1 MKCGYQGAIQEN
13 KNILNEVIQN
23 ANALRNEV
31 NSCWRQL
38 EEEGK
43 EEVKHDYQLAS
54 DNYVKMDNFIKNI
67 EMSLQVFIQNYNHCE
82 NNPCTCKRI
91 NDVGIALIRS
101 IYCKT
106 YHLKEELYFNFKGS
120 AYSFLSEAKRV
131 MEEVRWALS
140 LGARRSEY
148 YEQEES
154 KEEPIINIEK
164 SFKYI

>member
-13 KNILNEVIQN
+13 KNIINEVVQS

-31 NSCWRQL
+31 NTYWRQL

-43 EEVKHDYQLAS
+43 EEVKHDYQLAY
-54 DNYVKMDNFIKNI
+54 DNYVKMDNLIKKI
-67 EMSLQVFIQNYNHCE
+67 EMYLQVFIQNYNHCE

-91 NDVGIALIRS
+91 NYLGLALILS

-106 YHLKEELYFNFKGS
+106 DRLKEELYFNFKGS

-131 MEEVRWALS
+131 MEEVEAD
-140 LGARRSEY
+140 
-148 YEQEES
+148 
-154 KEEPIINIEK
+154 NIK
-164 SFKYI
+164 KRLRHKTFH